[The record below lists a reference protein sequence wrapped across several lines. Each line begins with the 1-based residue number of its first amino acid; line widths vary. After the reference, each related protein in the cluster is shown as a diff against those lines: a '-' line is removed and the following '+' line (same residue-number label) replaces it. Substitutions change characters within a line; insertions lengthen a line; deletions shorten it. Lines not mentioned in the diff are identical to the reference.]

1 MKTNVEGVRI
11 VCFIGFSIELP
22 VKKFQLA
29 TNEYPAPRAVNSPG
43 DQFAGLLAAASAC
56 LHIS

>member
-1 MKTNVEGVRI
+1 MLHRVLHKI
-11 VCFIGFSIELP
+11 A

-43 DQFAGLLAAASAC
+43 DQPAGLLAAASAC